1 MGISMGG
8 TRVLFAFIL
17 TLIAGLSTGLGSL
30 IALVSKSRSYKF
42 LSLFLGISAG
52 VMIYVSFMEI
62 LPESISNLQKTY
74 GTKLGMQLSIFA
86 FFGGMGI
93 SSLIDKII
101 PSQRNPHE
109 IYKEKDCEN
118 SKNNYR
124 LYRTGI
130 ISAVIIAIHN
140 FPEGIATFMSA
151 INNPKLALPV
161 AFAIA
166 LHNIPEGITVAAP
179 IYFATGNRKKAFKY
193 SFLTGLSE
201 PLGAIVAYFILAQ
214 FMNDVLFG
222 IVFGMVAG
230 IMIFISFDELLPSA
244 HEYGEH
250 HIAVYGLIIGMAIM
264 ATSLVMFA

>member
-1 MGISMGG
+1 
-8 TRVLFAFIL
+8 
-17 TLIAGLSTGLGSL
+17 
-30 IALVSKSRSYKF
+30 
-42 LSLFLGISAG
+42 
-52 VMIYVSFMEI
+52 
-62 LPESISNLQKTY
+62 
-74 GTKLGMQLSIFA
+74 
-86 FFGGMGI
+86 
-93 SSLIDKII
+93 
-101 PSQRNPHE
+101 
-109 IYKEKDCEN
+109 
-118 SKNNYR
+118 
-124 LYRTGI
+124 
-130 ISAVIIAIHN
+130 
-140 FPEGIATFMSA
+140 MSA

>member
-1 MGISMGG
+1 MGD
-8 TRVLFAFIL
+8 TRVLIAFML

-74 GTKLGMQLSIFA
+74 GNKLGMQFAIFS

-93 SSLIDKII
+93 SSFIDKII

-109 IYKEKDCEN
+109 IYRDKDSES
-118 SKNNYR
+118 SKDNYR
-124 LYRTGI
+124 LYRTGV

-151 INNPKLALPV
+151 MNSPTLALPV
-161 AFAIA
+161 TFAIA

-179 IYFATGNRKKAFKY
+179 IYFATGNKKKAFKY

-201 PLGAIVAYFILAQ
+201 PLGALVAYFILAQ

-222 IVFGMVAG
+222 VIFGMVAG